1 MNILIVEDENIVA
14 LDIESKLT
22 SLNYTVIGI
31 SDTYEDTFELVKNN
45 KVDLILLDVNIR
57 GNKNGFDIAKTLKSD
72 YSIPFVFLTSYSSNE
87 FIEKIKSIDAYGY
100 ILKPYR
106 IDDLISTIEIA
117 RTKFETE
124 QNFLFQTE
132 ELNQIIKEKTNRL
145 LQINKQLNKE
155 IALRKKTQK
164 DLVNSENTERK
175 RIAMELHDGIG
186 QKVTSAKFILGA
198 LSKRVEKDSLESEL
212 INEVKNTLNDVI
224 QTIRNVSDDLTPPA
238 LIELGFEKAVWG
250 IIEDLNFEKKV
261 NVTFNYNTELDSNSV
276 ISKVIFR
283 MIQEALN
290 NAFKH
295 SKCKNINIQI
305 DKKGGKTNI
314 IIKDDG
320 IGFDLAKVT
329 ELNRGLYNMAYRCNL
344 LNGNFHIDSHQNEG
358 TKITITI

>member
-14 LDIESKLT
+14 MDIEDKLT

-31 SDTYEDTFELVKNN
+31 SDTYEDTFELIENH

-57 GNKNGFDIAKTLKSD
+57 GNKDGFDIAKKLKSS
-72 YSIPFVFLTSYSSNE
+72 YSIPFVFLTAYSSNE
-87 FIEKIKSIDAYGY
+87 FIENIKSINAYGY

-106 IDDLISTIEIA
+106 IDDLIPIIELA

-132 ELNQIIKEKTNRL
+132 ELNQIIKEKTTRL

-198 LSKRVEKDSLESEL
+198 LSKRVETGSVESEL

-238 LIELGFEKAVWG
+238 LIELGFEKAIWG

-261 NVTFNYNTELDSNSV
+261 NITFDYNIELDKNSV

-295 SKCKNINIQI
+295 SKCQNINIKI
-305 DKKGGKTNI
+305 DTKNGKTLVVIEDN
-314 IIKDDG
+314 G
-320 IGFDLAKVT
+320 IGLDLEKVT

-344 LNGNFHIDSHQNEG
+344 LNGDFYIDSHLNEG
-358 TKITITI
+358 TKITIII